1 MKKLIIAATVAALLT
16 GCGQKSSDEYL
27 IEGNKLL
34 SSGDVKSASIEYK
47 NALQQDKNFLP
58 ARLAL
63 AEIYV
68 GTRKFDD
75 AEKELDYII
84 KQSEENIAE
93 QGVDISVAKRL
104 LARTYHA
111 SQNGAQLVSTFN
123 ADTDDVE
130 VLYYLFHEYMLA
142 KDTDKAQTIFDKVS
156 DVPDENSLFKI
167 LIEAEKAYLENDF
180 DLALI
185 KLNSKEAPTN
195 HPAFGPWMIFKAD
208 VALSMRN
215 VDDAIEALDTYT
227 KAVPSDITRL
237 FQLSNIRVRSGYGED
252 AKEDILK
259 LLKGSPENALLNEL
273 DAIVRYESG
282 DYEGALSSSKV
293 ASIQAPKNVTPRLIG
308 AFSAIQLEQPDL
320 ALSNLEFII
329 DELPDSHPAQRLY
342 IRLKAENGQ
351 LDGIGEKA
359 LSIDNLDSDDVTL
372 LSSLGLGLMQSGNIE
387 QAEKLAAKAK
397 QLDDANNKTP
407 SLGLLQL
414 ALNDDAGLDTL
425 EGAFE
430 QSPDDWIANSSLA
443 TAYLAK
449 GKLDDALSLSSKWI
463 ESGKT
468 IEGNM
473 LASVVNARMGKLVDA
488 QSNVEKV
495 LEESP
500 ENPMAKATFV
510 EILIASEQVEK
521 AKEHV
526 SKWVIERSDL
536 GLYRTYISSMR
547 GKNMLEESVDFI
559 SSDLKSKPSLNTDDM
574 ANLLV
579 AQAAMLIPNANFA
592 IELLSKQS
600 APEGEENAYWLVLTT
615 AYNSLGDAENAETS
629 YKRWLDV
636 QPNNPMALMGFIRSL
651 SENGDADTVLS
662 TLDKYAPNYEDK
674 TPIDILRVNL
684 LIDKRDWSKART
696 IFSRLPD
703 DVKSAPIAQ
712 GLGGVL
718 DLQQGLT
725 GSAVKKLEVAYADSP
740 NERYL
745 RWLSL
750 GYQKAGDTDK
760 QISVLESHV
769 DAFPESYSAWTLLGN
784 AALSVSDFKKGEQAY
799 ISALEYNP
807 ESPLILNNLAYAKI
821 ELAKYSDAIMYA
833 NKAIEILPGQ
843 PQLIDT
849 LAVALLKSG
858 KVEEALRITSATYEE
873 KTGNV
878 SDAFVLTYLEALV
891 KNGDV
896 RAFDAIYETHVW
908 KDLTKKREAK
918 ALAK

>member
-16 GCGQKSSDEYL
+16 GCGQKSSSEYL

-75 AEKELDYII
+75 AEKELSYIL
-84 KQSEENIAE
+84 KQGEKNIAD
-93 QGVDISVAKRL
+93 QGVDISAAKRL

-130 VLYYLFHEYMLA
+130 VSYYLFHEYMLA
-142 KDTDKAQTIFDKVS
+142 KDTDKAQAIFDKVS
-156 DVPDENSLFKI
+156 DIPSERSLFKT
-167 LIEAEKAYLENDF
+167 LIEAEKAYLENDL
-180 DLALI
+180 DLALM
-185 KLNSKEAPTN
+185 KLNSKEAPIN

-208 VALSMRN
+208 IALSMRN

-252 AKEDILK
+252 AKEDISK
-259 LLKGSPENALLNEL
+259 LLKSSPENALLNEL
-273 DAIVRYESG
+273 NAIIRYESG
-282 DYEGALSSSKV
+282 DYEGALSSAKV
-293 ASIQAPKNVTPRLIG
+293 AYIQSPKAVVPRLIG
-308 AFSAIQLEQPDL
+308 AFSAVQLEQQEL

-329 DELPDSHPAQRLY
+329 DDLPDSHPAQRLY

-359 LSIDNLDSDDVTL
+359 LSIGNLDSGDVTL
-372 LSSLGLGLMQSGNIE
+372 LSSLGLGLMQSGNVE
-387 QAEKLAAKAK
+387 QAKKLASKAK
-397 QLDDANNKTP
+397 QLDDADNKTP

-425 EGAFE
+425 EGAFK
-430 QSPDDWIANSSLA
+430 QSPDDWVANSSLA

-449 GKLDDALSLSSKWI
+449 GKLDDALSLSSTWI
-463 ESGKT
+463 ASGKT

-488 QSNVEKV
+488 QANVEKV
-495 LEESP
+495 LNESP
-500 ENPMAKATFV
+500 ENPMAKATLV
-510 EILIASEQVEK
+510 EILVSSDQIDQ
-521 AKEHV
+521 AKEYV
-526 SKWVIERSDL
+526 SKWVSERDDL

-547 GKNMLEESVDFI
+547 GKNMLEESIDFI
-559 SSDLKSKPSLNTDDM
+559 NSDLKSKPSLSADDM

-579 AQAAMLIPNANFA
+579 AQAAMLIPDAKFA
-592 IELLSKQS
+592 IELLSERS

-615 AYNSLGDAENAETS
+615 AYSSLGDVENTEAS

-636 QPNNPMALMGFIRSL
+636 QPNNPMALMGLIRSL
-651 SENGDADTVLS
+651 SESGNADAVLS

-684 LIDKRDWSKART
+684 LIDKRDWSKARA

-703 DVKSAPIAQ
+703 EIKSEPIAQ
-712 GLGGVL
+712 GLDGVL

-725 GSAVKKLEVAYADSP
+725 GSAIKKLEVAYADSP

-760 QISVLESHV
+760 QISVLETHLDS
-769 DAFPESYSAWTLLGN
+769 FPESYSAWTLLGN

-799 ISALEYNP
+799 MTALEYRPN
-807 ESPLILNNLAYAKI
+807 SPIILNNLAYTKI
-821 ELAKYSDAIMYA
+821 QLAKYSDAVMYA
-833 NKAIEILPGQ
+833 NKALEILPGQ
-843 PQLIDT
+843 PELADT
-849 LAVALLKSG
+849 LAVALLRSG
-858 KVEEALRITSATYEE
+858 KVDEALSPLSIIYE
-873 KTGNV
+873 KKAGNL
-878 SDAFVLTYLEALV
+878 SDAFILTYLEALV
-891 KNGDV
+891 KSGEMGVYDTV
-896 RAFDAIYETHVW
+896 YETHIW
-908 KDLTKKREAK
+908 KDLKKKREAE
-918 ALAK
+918 ALTK

>member
-16 GCGQKSSDEYL
+16 GCGQKSSSEYL
-27 IEGNKLL
+27 VEGNKLL

-75 AEKELDYII
+75 AEKELNYII
-84 KQSEENIAE
+84 KQGEKDIAE

-111 SQNGAQLVSTFN
+111 SQNGAQLVSIFN
-123 ADTDDVE
+123 AETDDIE

-142 KDTDKAQTIFDKVS
+142 RDTEKAQVIFDKVNGN
-156 DVPDENSLFKI
+156 PNELSLFKT

-185 KLNSKEAPTN
+185 KLNSKESPAN
-195 HPAFGPWMIFKAD
+195 HPAFGPWMLFKAD
-208 VALSMRN
+208 IALLMRN
-215 VDDAIEALDTYT
+215 VDDAIEALDIYT
-227 KAVPSDITRL
+227 KAVPSDLTRL

-259 LLKGSPENALLNEL
+259 LLRNSPENALLNEL
-273 DAIVRYESG
+273 NSIVRYESG
-282 DYEGALSSSKV
+282 DYEGALSSAKM
-293 ASIQAPKNVTPRLIG
+293 ASIQAPKAVTPRLIG

-320 ALSNLEFII
+320 ALSSLEFII
-329 DELPDSHPAQRLY
+329 DDLSDSHPAQRLY

-359 LSIDNLDSDDVTL
+359 LSIDNLDSNDVTL
-372 LSSLGLGLMQSGNIE
+372 LSSLGLGLMQSGNVE

-397 QLDDANNKTP
+397 QLDDASNKTP

-449 GKLDDALSLSSKWI
+449 GKLDDALSLSLKWI
-463 ESGKT
+463 DSGKI

-488 QSNVEKV
+488 QANVEKV
-495 LEESP
+495 LDESP
-500 ENPMAKATFV
+500 DNLMAKATFI
-510 EILIASEQVEK
+510 EILVNSEQIKK

-526 SKWVIERSDL
+526 SKWVSERSDL

-559 SSDLKSKPSLNTDDM
+559 GSDLKSKPSLNNDDM

-579 AQAAMLIPNANFA
+579 AQAAMLIPDANFA

-600 APEGEENAYWLVLTT
+600 APEGEENLYWLVLTA
-615 AYNSLGDAENAETS
+615 AYSSLGDAENTKAS
-629 YKRWLDV
+629 YKRWLEI
-636 QPNNPMALMGFIRSL
+636 QPNNPMALMGLIRSL
-651 SENGDADTVLS
+651 SESGDADTVLS
-662 TLDKYAPNYEDK
+662 ILDKYAPNYEDK

-684 LIDKRDWSKART
+684 LIGKRDWSKARA

-712 GLGGVL
+712 GLSGVL

-725 GSAVKKLEVAYADSP
+725 GSAIKKLEVAYTDSP
-740 NERYL
+740 NERHL

-769 DAFPESYSAWTLLGN
+769 DDFPESYSAWTLLGN
-784 AALSVSDFKKGEQAY
+784 AALSISDFKKGEKAY
-799 ISALEYNP
+799 LYALKNRP

-821 ELAKYSDAIMYA
+821 ELEKYSDAIMYA
-833 NKAIEILPGQ
+833 NKALEFLPGQ
-843 PQLIDT
+843 PELIDT

-858 KVEEALRITSATYEE
+858 ELNEALRITSVTYEE
-873 KTGNV
+873 RTGNV
-878 SDAFVLTYLEALV
+878 SDAFVLTYLEALI
-891 KNGDV
+891 KSGD
-896 RAFDAIYETHVW
+896 AGTFDKIYETHFW
-908 KDLTKKREAK
+908 KDLKKKREAK
-918 ALAK
+918 ELVK